1 MSRPDAPFINNAMK
15 LKNTLLL
22 FVFVVTSLVSGC
34 DSFKRAGS
42 GLQKIYDAQ
51 ILDCNGN
58 VLVSFAPYTGT
69 SSHRSIENIHHYGN
83 LAYRTLGHYDPL
95 LIVND
100 GYGLVWSCRDELFS
114 GHTLETTINIR
125 LQAVADSLLRK
136 ALAGMEH
143 LESACIVVQNIMT
156 GEIPVIV
163 NLGRNFE
170 NELSECYNYAVKK
183 I

>member
-1 MSRPDAPFINNAMK
+1 MKEMSRPDAPFINNAMK
-15 LKNTLLL
+15 LKNRLLL
-22 FVFVVTSLVSGC
+22 FVLVVTSLVSGC

-42 GLQKIYDAQ
+42 GL
-51 ILDCNGN
+51 
-58 VLVSFAPYTGT
+58 
-69 SSHRSIENIHHYGN
+69 R
-83 LAYRTLGHYDPL
+83 
-95 LIVND
+95 
-100 GYGLVWSCRDELFS
+100 CRDELFS

-136 ALAGMEH
+136 ALAGKEH

-170 NELSECYNYAVKK
+170 NELSECFNYAVKK

>member
-15 LKNTLLL
+15 LKNRLLL
-22 FVFVVTSLVSGC
+22 SVLVVTSLVSGC
-34 DSFKRAGS
+34 DSFQRAGS

-51 ILDCNGN
+51 I
-58 VLVSFAPYTGT
+58 
-69 SSHRSIENIHHYGN
+69 
-83 LAYRTLGHYDPL
+83 
-95 LIVND
+95 
-100 GYGLVWSCRDELFS
+100 
-114 GHTLETTINIR
+114 LETTINIR

-163 NLGRNFE
+163 NLGRNSE
-170 NELSECYNYAVKK
+170 NELSEDYNYAVRKYEPGEVLSPASWMVALDDGMAYSHADLSDAIASGK
-183 I
+183 LSRVYEMVPDHYARTLKSFRIIMTGLA

>member
-15 LKNTLLL
+15 LNNRLLL
-22 FVFVVTSLVSGC
+22 SVLVVTSLVSGC

-42 GLQKIYDAQ
+42 EKIYDAQ

-58 VLVSFAPYTGT
+58 LLVSFAPYTGT
-69 SSHRSIENIHHYGN
+69 NSHRSIENIHHYGN
-83 LAYRTLGHYDPL
+83 LAYRTLGHYDPP

-114 GHTLETTINIR
+114 GHTLKTTINIR
-125 LQAVADSLLRK
+125 LQAIADSLLRK

-143 LESACIVVQNIMT
+143 PRRCCHPQLHVH
-156 GEIPVIV
+156 
-163 NLGRNFE
+163 LGHGRRE
-170 NELSECYNYAVKK
+170 PRLW
-183 I
+183 